1 MHETRWHAFW
11 GEGGDV
17 LIGEVSTANDDLTD
31 NIFRLP
37 KIDRFSAS
45 EEDEPPAHLLLS
57 DYGIWLA

>member
-1 MHETRWHAFW
+1 M
-11 GEGGDV
+11 

-37 KIDRFSAS
+37 KIGWFSAS

>member
-1 MHETRWHAFW
+1 MRVTLCEDW
-11 GEGGDV
+11 
-17 LIGEVSTANDDLTD
+17 LTPGY
-31 NIFRLP
+31 RLP